1 MVDRPEGDTHRRKIA
16 ARSTEPKGKIPVG
29 TTSMDILQRRSIRRY
44 QDRPVADT
52 VVAEILAESRWAP
65 SAGNT
70 QSTVV
75 FVVTDAA
82 LESTKAALLEA
93 AENDSPPAPD
103 IEPAAQWPEPYKSR
117 MADLFETRNAFVAA
131 EREKHGAAPGKTTQ
145 SPRAVMAGLFG
156 APVLLL
162 LAIDKEVS
170 PPYGCFDAGLLA
182 QTIALSA
189 HARGLGTCIM
199 TSTVRAADALHRALP
214 ETEGTAL
221 VAAITLGYPD
231 LDAPINRFPRERVTP
246 DEFVVVVR

>member
-1 MVDRPEGDTHRRKIA
+1 M
-16 ARSTEPKGKIPVG
+16 G
-29 TTSMDILQRRSIRRY
+29 TTSVDILQRRSIRRY
-44 QDRPVADT
+44 QDRPVAGT
-52 VVAEILAESRWAP
+52 TVAEILAEARWAP

-70 QSTVV
+70 QSTAV

-82 LESTKAALLEA
+82 LERTKAALLEA
-93 AENDSPPAPD
+93 VENDSPPAPD

-117 MADLFETRNAFVAA
+117 MADLFETRTTFVAA
-131 EREKHGAAPGKTTQ
+131 EGDTPGAVRAEAAP

-162 LAIDKEVS
+162 LAIDRDVS
-170 PPYGCFDAGLLA
+170 PAYGCFDAGLLA

-214 ETEGTAL
+214 EAEGKAL

-231 LDAPINRFPRERVTP
+231 LDAPINRFPRARVTP
-246 DEFVVVVR
+246 DEFVVVVQ

>member
-1 MVDRPEGDTHRRKIA
+1 M
-16 ARSTEPKGKIPVG
+16 G
-29 TTSMDILQRRSIRRY
+29 TTSVDIRQRRSIRRY
-44 QDRPVADT
+44 QDRPVAGTT
-52 VVAEILAESRWAP
+52 VTEILTEARWAP

-70 QSTVV
+70 QSTAV
-75 FVVTDAA
+75 FVVADAA
-82 LESTKAALLEA
+82 LERTKAALLDA

-117 MADLFETRNAFVAA
+117 MASLFETRTAFVAA
-131 EREKHGAAPGKTTQ
+131 EGEKHGDVSADATP
-145 SPRAVMAGLFG
+145 SPRVVMAGLFG

-162 LAIDKEVS
+162 LAIDKNIS
-170 PPYGCFDAGLLA
+170 PAYGCFDAGLLA

-199 TSTVRAADALHRALP
+199 TSTVRAADVLHRVLP
-214 ETEGTAL
+214 ETEGKAL

-231 LDAPINRFPRERVTP
+231 PDAPINRFPRERVTP

>member
-1 MVDRPEGDTHRRKIA
+1 M
-16 ARSTEPKGKIPVG
+16 G
-29 TTSMDILQRRSIRRY
+29 TTSTDILQRRSIRRY
-44 QDRPVADT
+44 QDRPVAAT
-52 VVAEILAESRWAP
+52 TVAEILAEARWAP

-70 QSTVV
+70 QSTIV
-75 FVVTDAA
+75 FVVTGAA
-82 LESTKAALLEA
+82 LERTKAALLEA

-103 IEPAAQWPEPYKSR
+103 IEAATQWPEPYKSR
-117 MADLFETRNAFVAA
+117 MADLFETRTSFVAS
-131 EREKHGAAPGKTTQ
+131 ESEKHAPLGVTPP

-162 LAIDKEVS
+162 LAIDRDIS
-170 PPYGCFDAGLLA
+170 PAYGCFDAGLLA

-214 ETEGTAL
+214 ETEGKAL
-221 VAAITLGYPD
+221 VAAVTLGYPD